1 MPGARDLLMF
11 VCMRLILYWL
21 SEAPEA
27 RFHVI
32 VMRRKA
38 ESLQEA
44 EGACQ
49 MGGLVGCPPPPTTT
63 QSPFL
68 NPFIIVF

>member
-11 VCMRLILYWL
+11 GCMRLILYWL

-32 VMRRKA
+32 VVRRKA
-38 ESLQEA
+38 ESLQDLKECVRWACWWDLMMLLAA
-44 EGACQ
+44 EGS
-49 MGGLVGCPPPPTTT
+49 LTHV
-63 QSPFL
+63 
-68 NPFIIVF
+68 